1 MTGSEPPRHLLSL
14 KVISLSVCP
23 EKHSTWGTCV
33 LLLPHKLT
41 VGRDL
46 QQAPE
51 VTRYVVTGSFGA
63 AASFCLILLDLHRI
77 LFTQGQLSSQTAW
90 VHRPAPL
97 LISWVTLGKWLNL
110 PKLQS
115 SHL

>member
-1 MTGSEPPRHLLSL
+1 MTNPLKISL
-14 KVISLSVCP
+14 QDGGNPFSGTLWIWCSINYEFISLSVCP

-90 VHRPAPL
+90 VQILASPF
-97 LISWVTLGKWLNL
+97 SV
-110 PKLQS
+110 
-115 SHL
+115 

>member
-90 VHRPAPL
+90 VQILASPF
-97 LISWVTLGKWLNL
+97 SV
-110 PKLQS
+110 
-115 SHL
+115 